1 MTGRERLAAA
11 LATLLLAACAAPDPV
26 SPAPPARDLVV
37 LVHGMGRTPLSM
49 RPLARAL
56 ERAGYATSS
65 FGYSSTRH
73 DVDALCA
80 QLAAHVAALEPPDG
94 ARVHFVGHSL
104 GNLLIR
110 GALGAA
116 PPPQA
121 GRIVMLAPPNRG
133 AAAAEAFAPWF
144 GWLLEPLDE
153 LGPGGAAA
161 RLPVPPLEIG
171 VIAGAQDGKV
181 TVDETHL
188 PGETD
193 HVTVP
198 ALHSFLMNRTDVQE
212 LTLSFLRHGRFA
224 AGE

>member
-1 MTGRERLAAA
+1 MTGLERLVAAFA
-11 LATLLLAACAAPDPV
+11 PLLLASCAAAGPV
-26 SPAPPARDLVV
+26 RPPPARDVVV
-37 LVHGMGRTPLSM
+37 LVHGMGRSPLSM

-56 ERAGYATSS
+56 EQAGFETSS

-73 DVDALCA
+73 GVDALCA
-80 QLAAHVAALEPPDG
+80 QLAAHVAALQPSAG

-110 GALGAA
+110 GALGEA
-116 PPPQA
+116 PPAHA

-153 LGPGGAAA
+153 LGPDGAAA

-171 VIAGAQDGKV
+171 IVAGAQDGKV
-181 TVDETHL
+181 TVEETHL
-188 PGETD
+188 EGESD
-193 HVTVP
+193 HVTVE
-198 ALHSFLMNRTDVQE
+198 ALHSFLMNRADVQE
-212 LTLSFLRHGRFA
+212 LTVRFLRTGRFTPA
-224 AGE
+224 P